1 MKSLNAPLEAQ
12 ALQRLGDAQTSRGLP
27 SYAPTA
33 SGRPFDH
40 LRGIYNYKSSATRIL
55 DQGIGNAGLP
65 TGGMTEHLVIGD
77 SVTEG
82 VVGNTGFS
90 LIDRLRAWPLSMRD
104 QLKNM
109 GVPANGTGFVRSNS
123 GASVDP
129 RWTSAGGWSAF
140 TTYLHTTTASTT
152 ATFSPDRDGY
162 VLDVWYYDSSGATF
176 TVAVDGATTGSGF
189 RSVTANGTAGW
200 KYARL
205 YGVKIIGGFSKVVVT
220 FVSGASGFQLSGASV
235 WTPNGG
241 LIVHNVAQANSY
253 AADVAP
259 TNMSWVNSTAVD
271 SPGVVFRD
279 VAGKRRTI
287 TDASVTAGTST
298 LTSAT
303 AAFTIEDLGKSVD
316 QFNLGANG
324 LMFPPGSFIGA
335 RISATQVTMYQG
347 IGAAATPVAALTTM
361 SGQSAY
367 IGRDPSAVHIPLGL
381 NDLYVQNRTDSQ
393 ITADLTTIRNRY
405 PNSDAIVHLEHE
417 YAPAYVSSV
426 RLATFQTAMYGL
438 ADTLDVPLYDWR
450 DRVGTYANGAANGVY
465 GDNIAHLTSAT
476 EANIGAALATIIGGG
491 SARIQAPGTPV
502 LDADVVNKGYIDGR
516 KTKAI
521 LGPATTTVE
530 TVVLRLPIPAS
541 TLTVN
546 EVFRYILSY
555 RPAATTVITVRVRI
569 GTTGTISDAA
579 VVTMSA
585 TAATNAG
592 ARYAEGQVGVLT
604 IGGAATILGVGTET
618 VGAITAAG
626 VASATVGTFNSTV
639 NNYVTV
645 TLQNTTSTTTT
656 LSSGSLEWA

>member
-1 MKSLNAPLEAQ
+1 MKSLNAPTEAQ
-12 ALQRLGDAQTSRGLP
+12 SVQRLGDANTARGLP
-27 SYAPTA
+27 SYAPVAAGKT
-33 SGRPFDH
+33 FDH
-40 LRGIYNYKSSATRIL
+40 LRGIYNYKSSNTRIM

-65 TGGMTEHLVIGD
+65 TGGQTEHLVIGD
-77 SVTEG
+77 SVSEG
-82 VVGNTGFS
+82 VVGNTGYS
-90 LIDRLRAWPLSMRD
+90 LIDRLRAWPLAMRD
-104 QLKNM
+104 QLATA
-109 GVPANGTGFVRSNS
+109 GIPSNGTGFVRANS

-129 RWTSAGGWSAF
+129 RWASAGGWTPF
-140 TTYLHTTTASTT
+140 TTYLHTATATTS

-162 VLDVWYYDSSGATF
+162 VLDVWYFNSSGAVF
-176 TVAVDGATTGSGF
+176 TVSVDGATSGNGY
-189 RSVTANGTAGW
+189 RSITASGAFGW
-200 KYARL
+200 TYARL

-241 LIVHNVAQANSY
+241 LIVHNVAQSNSF
-253 AADVAP
+253 AADLAP
-259 TNMSWVNSTAVD
+259 ANMSWVNIAGVD
-271 SPGVVFRD
+271 APGYVFRD
-279 VAGKRRTI
+279 VAGKKRTV
-287 TDASVTAGTST
+287 TDASVTAGVST

-303 AAFTIEDLGKSVD
+303 AAFTVEDLGKPID

-347 IGAAATPVAALTTM
+347 VGASAVPVLALTTM
-361 SGQSAY
+361 SAQSIN
-367 IGRDPSAVHIPLGL
+367 IGRDPSAVHVALGL
-381 NDLYVQNRTDSQ
+381 NDLYLHARTDSQ
-393 ITADLTTIRNRY
+393 ITADLTTLRNRY
-405 PNSDAIVHLEHE
+405 PTSDAIVHLEHE

-476 EANIGAALATIIGGG
+476 ESNIGAALATIVGGG
-491 SARIQAPGTPV
+491 PGRVQAPGVPI

-521 LGPATTTVE
+521 LGAATTTVE
-530 TVVLRLPIPAS
+530 TVVLRLPIPAGRFA
-541 TLTVN
+541 VN
-546 EVFRYILSY
+546 DVLRYSLAY
-555 RPAATTVITVRVRI
+555 RPAATSIITVRVRV
-569 GTTGTISDAA
+569 GATGTISDAS

-592 ARYAEGQVGVLT
+592 TRYAEGQTGILA
-604 IGGAATILGVGTET
+604 IGATATHLGAGTET

-626 VASATVGTFNSTV
+626 VASAVSGSFNSTV

-656 LSSGSLEWA
+656 VNAGVLEWV